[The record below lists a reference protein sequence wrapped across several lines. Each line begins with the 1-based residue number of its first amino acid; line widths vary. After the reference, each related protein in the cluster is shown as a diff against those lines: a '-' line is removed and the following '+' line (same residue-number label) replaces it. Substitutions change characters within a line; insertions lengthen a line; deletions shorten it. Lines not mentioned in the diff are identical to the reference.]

1 MVIAVAILGI
11 ILLSWLSPELASLF
25 TGLIV
30 LGIVLNE
37 IFSHLEIDHGFLDWP
52 SQPYD

>member
-11 ILLSWLSPELASLF
+11 ILLSWLSPELAFLF
-25 TGLIV
+25 TGLTV
-30 LGIVLNE
+30 LGIVLSE
-37 IFSHLEIDHGFLDWP
+37 IFLHLETEHGSLDWL